1 MKFLTPEEI
10 GAENVKKR
18 AAGISE
24 EQITDKQIGNVADA
38 FINEF
43 TIGTSNAQTC
53 SVAPTDLKFRVFV
66 NTVEGRDGSAD
77 IIHNKFIEIEKQDF
91 TKDITGPM
99 KISYIMEITSKL
111 MAEGSEKYSNLVK
124 NDITV
129 CGNEKL
135 KLTDDAS
142 YEQTFKNE
150 DGDTITAE
158 IAGDLI

>member
-1 MKFLTPEEI
+1 
-10 GAENVKKR
+10 
-18 AAGISE
+18 
-24 EQITDKQIGNVADA
+24 
-38 FINEF
+38 
-43 TIGTSNAQTC
+43 
-53 SVAPTDLKFRVFV
+53 
-66 NTVEGRDGSAD
+66 
-77 IIHNKFIEIEKQDF
+77 
-91 TKDITGPM
+91 M